1 MERKDRLK
9 AAFDFLRSHGKVHTQ
24 IDVANAIGASR
35 SNVSSAFNGDGKC
48 LTDRF
53 LHRFNNAFN
62 GIFNLDWLING
73 NGDMLLKSTTS
84 MVSNGI
90 NEEERKFYQEQIQN
104 LMNQVKDLTER
115 NVRLEDVLLG
125 FLKNDIKLVVNT
137 ARKNVG

>member
-24 IDVANAIGASR
+24 IDIANAVGASR
-35 SNVSSAFNGDGKC
+35 SNVSSAFNGDEKC

-53 LHRFNNAFN
+53 LHRFNNAFD

-73 NGDMLLKSTTS
+73 NGDMLSKPITS
-84 MVSNGI
+84 IVENSLND
-90 NEEERKFYQEQIQN
+90 EERKFYQAQIQN

-115 NVRLEDVLLG
+115 NVRLEDILPG
-125 FLKNDIKLVVNT
+125 FLKKDIQLVVKT
-137 ARKNVG
+137 THKNVG